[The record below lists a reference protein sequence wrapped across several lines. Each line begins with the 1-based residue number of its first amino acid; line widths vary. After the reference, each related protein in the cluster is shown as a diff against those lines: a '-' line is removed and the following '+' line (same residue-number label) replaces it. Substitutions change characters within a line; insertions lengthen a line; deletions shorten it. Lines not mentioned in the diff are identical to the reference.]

1 MIRLV
6 AGFILFILLFSVAFP
21 SRGFAGTEV
30 LHPVSVVEADIYVTQ
45 FKATVKL
52 KAFAEDLELLQ
63 GIEALDDGFYDSQ
76 ELVDATEDHADYL
89 AERIELIAADGS
101 KLPCKVVGITHFDIP
116 EEGIRQGQL
125 MNYTM
130 GFVLE
135 YDFQEPPEFITI
147 NQRMVAEGMLLP
159 SELKVML
166 KQAGS
171 DQPFMKMMKPDQPET
186 FRFDWDD
193 PALNSDASD
202 EDWESWFEKQR
213 EKTLG
218 IQSYSSVYSFI
229 YITHYEV
236 RHEVLIPLA
245 SLASFLDLQR
255 SAPAFLDVQE
265 QDAAAEKIKGFF
277 SSGNPVEIDGVVVQ
291 PKFDRIDFY
300 GLDLRD
306 FAVQAERR
314 KISMANGRVG
324 VIMSYS
330 TKGMPRTVR
339 VTWDLFNDAVKSVD
353 SVVFAFDEI
362 QKTEFTMFLTDNT
375 FEWVVQDTAPLAPIA
390 GVKIDAEA
398 YAIPKLRLPL
408 ISLGLGLVF
417 LGVLACAVVCKCS
430 LKWAVSL
437 GVLCLLGTLLSW
449 NYPVWEV
456 ENPFASRPKVSP
468 DQATQV
474 FTQLHK
480 NIFRAFDYRNEEEIY
495 NALAQSVDGE
505 LLRELYLKIIES
517 LKVKE
522 QGGAVSNIQEVRIVE
537 GVPLDW
543 EAGEAAANQS
553 QQSDRPQFGFRSQW
567 DLVGTVEHW
576 GHIHERTNKYDARF
590 QVELVDGQWKI
601 TRMQVLDE
609 SQGPVKT
616 SLRKF

>member
-1 MIRLV
+1 MIRFA
-6 AGFILFILLFSVAFP
+6 AGFFVCMLVFF
-21 SRGFAGTEV
+21 EV
-30 LHPVSVVEADIYVTQ
+30 SMSWATTGNETSHPVSVVEADIYVTQ

-63 GIEALDDGFYDSQ
+63 GVEALNDGFYDSE
-76 ELVDATEDHADYL
+76 ELLDATNDHANYL
-89 AERIELIAADGS
+89 AERIELITADGL
-101 KLPCKVVGITHFDIP
+101 KLPAKIIEIIHFDIP

-135 YDFQEPPEFITI
+135 YDLEEPPEFITI
-147 NQRMVAEGMLLP
+147 NQRMVAEDMILP
-159 SELKVML
+159 SELKVIL

-193 PALNSDASD
+193 PALTSDASD

-245 SLASFLDLQR
+245 SLASFLELKRAD
-255 SAPAFLDVQE
+255 PGFLDTQE
-265 QDAAAEKIKGFF
+265 QDVAAEKIKAFF
-277 SSGNPVEIDGVVVQ
+277 SSGNPVQIDGVVVQ
-291 PKFDRIDFY
+291 PTFDRIDFY

-330 TKGMPRTVR
+330 TKGMPTSVS
-339 VTWDLFNDAVKSVD
+339 VTWNLFNDAVKSVD

-375 FEWVVQDTAPLAPIA
+375 FEWQTTDMAPSAPIA
-390 GVKIDAEA
+390 GVTTDAEK
-398 YAIPKLRLPL
+398 YATPVIKVPL
-408 ISLGLGLVF
+408 ISLVFGMVMLGL
-417 LGVLACAVVCKCS
+417 LGCCLFCRCSWTTASLIGVVC
-430 LKWAVSL
+430 
-437 GVLCLLGTLLSW
+437 LLAGLLTW
-449 NYPVWEV
+449 NYQVWELK
-456 ENPFASRPKVSP
+456 NPFAARPQVSSE
-468 DQATQV
+468 QASQV
-474 FTQLHK
+474 FRQLHK

-505 LLRELYLKIIES
+505 LLRDLYLKIIES

-522 QGGAVSNIQEVRIVE
+522 QGGAVSNIREVKIVA
-537 GVPLDW
+537 GSPLASDPDS
-543 EAGEAAANQS
+543 GL
-553 QQSDRPQFGFRSQW
+553 SDRPSFGFRSQW

-576 GHIHERTNKYDARF
+576 GHIHERTNQYDARF
-590 QVELVDGQWKI
+590 QIELIDDQWKI
-601 TRMQVLDE
+601 TAMQVLDE

>member
-1 MIRLV
+1 MSW
-6 AGFILFILLFSVAFP
+6 ATTGNETS
-21 SRGFAGTEV
+21 
-30 LHPVSVVEADIYVTQ
+30 HPVSVVEADIYVTQ

-63 GIEALDDGFYDSQ
+63 GVEALNDGFYDSE
-76 ELVDATEDHADYL
+76 ELLDATNDHANYL
-89 AERIELIAADGS
+89 AERIELITADGL
-101 KLPCKVVGITHFDIP
+101 KMPAKIVEIIHFDIP

-135 YDFQEPPEFITI
+135 YDLEEPPEFITI
-147 NQRMVAEGMLLP
+147 NQRMVAEDMLLP
-159 SELKVML
+159 SELKVIL

-193 PALNSDASD
+193 PALTSDASD

-245 SLASFLDLQR
+245 SLASFLELKRAD
-255 SAPAFLDVQE
+255 PGFLDTQE
-265 QDAAAEKIKGFF
+265 QDVAAEKIKAFF
-277 SSGNPVEIDGVVVQ
+277 SSGNPVQIDGVVVQ
-291 PKFDRIDFY
+291 PTFDRIDFY

-330 TKGMPRTVR
+330 TKGMPTSVS
-339 VTWDLFNDAVKSVD
+339 VTWNLFNDAVKSVD

-375 FEWVVQDTAPLAPIA
+375 FEWQTTDMAPSAPIA
-390 GVKIDAEA
+390 GVTTDAEK
-398 YAIPKLRLPL
+398 YATPVIKVPL
-408 ISLGLGLVF
+408 ISLVFGMVILGL
-417 LGVLACAVVCKCS
+417 LGCCLFCRCSWTTACLIGIA
-430 LKWAVSL
+430 
-437 GVLCLLGTLLSW
+437 CLLASALTW
-449 NYPVWEV
+449 NYQVWELK
-456 ENPFASRPKVSP
+456 NPFAARPQVSSE
-468 DQATQV
+468 QASQV

-505 LLRELYLKIIES
+505 LLRDLYLKIIES

-522 QGGAVSNIQEVRIVE
+522 QGGAVSNIREVKIVA
-537 GVPLDW
+537 GSPLASDPDS
-543 EAGEAAANQS
+543 GL
-553 QQSDRPQFGFRSQW
+553 SDRPSFGFRSQW

-576 GHIHERTNKYDARF
+576 GHIHERTNQYDARF
-590 QVELVDGQWKI
+590 QIELIDDQWKI
-601 TRMQVLDE
+601 TAMQVLDE

>member
-1 MIRLV
+1 MIRSA
-6 AGFILFILLFSVAFP
+6 AGFFVGMLLFSWVLVP
-21 SRGFAGTEV
+21 STGRSWEGT
-30 LHPVSVVEADIYVTQ
+30 HPVSVVEANIYVTK

-63 GIEALDDGFYDSQ
+63 GIEALDDGFYDSE

-89 AERIELIAADGS
+89 AEKIQLLTADGI
-101 KLPCKVVGITHFDIP
+101 KLPAKVVEISQFEIP

-135 YDFQEPPEFITI
+135 YDFEEPPEFITI
-147 NQRMVAEGMLLP
+147 NQQMVAEGMLLP

-202 EDWESWFEKQR
+202 EDWEGWFEKQR

-245 SLASFLDLQR
+245 NLASFLDLSR
-255 SAPAFLDVQE
+255 ADPGFLDVQE
-265 QDAAAEKIKGFF
+265 QDAAAEKIKVFF
-277 SSGNPVEIDGVVVQ
+277 SSGNPVKIDGVEVQ
-291 PKFDRIDFY
+291 PTFDRIDFY

-330 TKGMPRTVR
+330 TKGMPRSVS

-375 FEWVVQDTAPLAPIA
+375 FEWQATDMPATAPIS
-390 GVKIDAEA
+390 GVTTNAKR
-398 YAIPKLRLPL
+398 YATPVIHLPL
-408 ISLGLGLVF
+408 
-417 LGVLACAVVCKCS
+417 
-430 LKWAVSL
+430 VSL
-437 GVLCLLGTLLSW
+437 GFGLVLMVCLGGCLLGRCSWMTGLLAVVACFLAGLATW
-449 NYPVWEV
+449 NVQVWEMK
-456 ENPFASRPKVSP
+456 NPFVARPQVPPEEASS
-468 DQATQV
+468 V
-474 FTQLHK
+474 FAQLHK

-495 NALAQSVDGE
+495 NALAQSVDGD
-505 LLRELYLKIIES
+505 LLRDLYLKIIES

-522 QGGAVSNIQEVRIVE
+522 QGGAVSNIREVKIVE
-537 GVPLDW
+537 GTPLPPDT
-543 EAGEAAANQS
+543 ERSQSNGAAA
-553 QQSDRPQFGFRSQW
+553 DRPGFGFRSQW
-567 DLVGTVEHW
+567 DLIGTVEHW

-590 QVELVDGQWKI
+590 QVELIDDQWKI
-601 TRMQVLDE
+601 TEMQVLDE

>member
-1 MIRLV
+1 MSW
-6 AGFILFILLFSVAFP
+6 ATTGNEAS
-21 SRGFAGTEV
+21 
-30 LHPVSVVEADIYVTQ
+30 HPVSVVEADIYVTQ
-45 FKATVKL
+45 FKVTVKL

-63 GIEALDDGFYDSQ
+63 GVEALNDGFYDSE
-76 ELVDATEDHADYL
+76 ELLDATNDHANYL
-89 AERIELIAADGS
+89 AERIELITADGL
-101 KLPCKVVGITHFDIP
+101 KLPAKIVEIIHFDIP

-135 YDFQEPPEFITI
+135 YDLEEPPEFITI
-147 NQRMVAEGMLLP
+147 NQRMVAEDMLLP
-159 SELKVML
+159 SELKVIL

-193 PALNSDASD
+193 PALRSDASD

-245 SLASFLDLQR
+245 SLASFLELNRAD
-255 SAPAFLDVQE
+255 PGFLDTEE
-265 QDAAAEKIKGFF
+265 QDVAAEKIKAFF

-314 KISMANGRVG
+314 KVSMANGRVG

-330 TKGMPRTVR
+330 TKGMPTSVS
-339 VTWDLFNDAVKSVD
+339 VTWNLFNDAVKTVD
-353 SVVFAFDEI
+353 SVVFAFDDI

-375 FEWVVQDTAPLAPIA
+375 FEWQATDMAPSAPIA
-390 GVKIDAEA
+390 GVTTDAEK
-398 YAIPKLRLPL
+398 YATPVIKVPL
-408 ISLGLGLVF
+408 ISLVFGMVMLGL
-417 LGVLACAVVCKCS
+417 LGCCLFCRCS
-430 LKWAVSL
+430 WITASL
-437 GVLCLLGTLLSW
+437 VGIFCLLAGLLTW
-449 NYPVWEV
+449 NYQVWEF
-456 ENPFASRPKVSP
+456 ENPFAARPKVSP
-468 DQATQV
+468 EQASQV

-505 LLRELYLKIIES
+505 LLRDLYLKIIES

-522 QGGAVSNIQEVRIVE
+522 QGGAVSNIREVKIV
-537 GVPLDW
+537 
-543 EAGEAAANQS
+543 AGSALAPDQDS
-553 QQSDRPQFGFRSQW
+553 GLSDRPSFGFRSQW

-576 GHIHERTNKYDARF
+576 GHIHERTNQYDARF
-590 QVELVDGQWKI
+590 QVELIDDQWKI
-601 TRMQVLDE
+601 TAMQVLDE

>member
-1 MIRLV
+1 MIRPAAVFIACMFVLV
-6 AGFILFILLFSVAFP
+6 PFLWPQRGVAHE
-21 SRGFAGTEV
+21 R
-30 LHPVSVVEADIYVTQ
+30 LHPVSVVEADIYVTK

-63 GIEALDDGFYDSQ
+63 GIEVMDDGFYDSE
-76 ELVDATEDHADYL
+76 ELVDATDDHADYL
-89 AERIELIAADGS
+89 EERIELLTADGT
-101 KLPCKVVGITHFDIP
+101 KLPGKVVEITQFEIP

-135 YDFQEPPEFITI
+135 YEFEEPPEFITI
-147 NQRMVAEGMLLP
+147 VQKMVAEGMLLP

-186 FRFDWDD
+186 FRFDWED
-193 PALNSDASD
+193 PALQSDASD

-245 SLASFLDLQR
+245 SLASFLDLER
-255 SAPAFLDVQE
+255 ADPGFLDVEE
-265 QDAAAEKIKGFF
+265 QAAAAKKIEAFF
-277 SSGNPVEIDGVVVQ
+277 ASGNPVEIDGVVVQ
-291 PKFDRIDFY
+291 PTFDRVDFY

-314 KISMANGRVG
+314 KVSMANGRVG

-330 TKGMPRTVR
+330 TKGMPASVT

-375 FEWVVQDTAPLAPIA
+375 YEWKATDQPDIVPI
-390 GVKIDAEA
+390 VSVSEDREA
-398 YAIPKLRLPL
+398 YASPVIKIPLVSALC
-408 ISLGLGLVF
+408 GLGVVLS
-417 LGVLACAVVCKCS
+417 LACLMFCKCS
-430 LKWAVSL
+430 WKLVLSALLFFLLVGSL
-437 GVLCLLGTLLSW
+437 CWSSQI
-449 NYPVWEV
+449 WELR
-456 ENPFASRPKVSP
+456 NPFVAKPEVPADK
-468 DQATQV
+468 AGQV
-474 FTQLHK
+474 FNQLHK

-495 NALAQSVDGE
+495 NALSQSVDGE
-505 LLRELYLKIIES
+505 LLRDLYLKIIAS

-537 GVPLDW
+537 GELDGT
-543 EAGEAAANQS
+543 APS
-553 QQSDRPQFGFRSQW
+553 LDRPGFGFRSQW

-576 GHIHERTNKYDARF
+576 GHIHERTNQYDARF
-590 QVELVDGQWKI
+590 LVELVNDRWKI
-601 TRMQVLDE
+601 TDMEILDE
-609 SQGPVKT
+609 SQGPVRT

>member
-1 MIRLV
+1 MIRSAALFFIGMFLLSLV
-6 AGFILFILLFSVAFP
+6 LLPANAR
-21 SRGFAGTEV
+21 SREG
-30 LHPVSVVEADIYVTQ
+30 HPVSVVEADIYVTK
-45 FKATVKL
+45 FKATIKL

-63 GIEALDDGFYDSQ
+63 GIEALDDGFYDSD
-76 ELVDATEDHADYL
+76 ELGDATEDHADYL
-89 AERIELIAADGS
+89 AERIELITADGL
-101 KLPCKVVGITHFDIP
+101 KLPAKIVEISQFEIP
-116 EEGIRQGQL
+116 DEGIRQGQL

-135 YDFQEPPEFITI
+135 YDFEEPPEFITI

-193 PALNSDASD
+193 PALRSDASD

-245 SLASFLDLQR
+245 NLASFLDLTR
-255 SAPAFLDVQE
+255 DDPGFLDIEE
-265 QDAAAEKIKGFF
+265 QDAAAEKIKAFF
-277 SSGNPVEIDGVVVQ
+277 ASGNPVKIDGVEVQ
-291 PKFDRIDFY
+291 PTFDRVDFY

-314 KISMANGRVG
+314 KVSMANGRVG

-330 TKGMPRTVR
+330 TKGMPTSVS

-375 FEWVVQDTAPLAPIA
+375 FEWQATDMAPVAPIS
-390 GVKIDAEA
+390 GVTTDAER
-398 YAIPKLRLPL
+398 YATPMLSVPL
-408 ISLGLGLVF
+408 VSLVFGCVFLACLVVSLVGRCSWRTGLV
-417 LGVLACAVVCKCS
+417 VMAV
-430 LKWAVSL
+430 
-437 GVLCLLGTLLSW
+437 CLLAGLATW
-449 NYPVWEV
+449 NVQVREV
-456 ENPFASRPKVSP
+456 KNPFVARPEVP
-468 DQATQV
+468 ADQAGQI
-474 FTQLHK
+474 FSQLHK

-495 NALAQSVDGE
+495 NALSQSVDGD
-505 LLRELYLKIIES
+505 LLRDLYLQMIES

-522 QGGAVSNIQEVRIVE
+522 QGGAVSNIREVNIV
-537 GVPLDW
+537 
-543 EAGEAAANQS
+543 AGQALPSEPAAGGS
-553 QQSDRPQFGFRSQW
+553 VDHPGFGFRSQW
-567 DLVGTVEHW
+567 DLIGTVEHW
-576 GHIHERTNKYDARF
+576 GHIHERTNKYDAQF
-590 QVELVDGQWKI
+590 QVELIGDRWKI
-601 TRMQVLDE
+601 TEMQVLDE

>member
-1 MIRLV
+1 MSW
-6 AGFILFILLFSVAFP
+6 ATTGNEAS
-21 SRGFAGTEV
+21 
-30 LHPVSVVEADIYVTQ
+30 HPVSVVEADIYVTQ
-45 FKATVKL
+45 FKVTVKL

-63 GIEALDDGFYDSQ
+63 GVEALNDGFYDSE
-76 ELVDATEDHADYL
+76 ELLDATNDHANYL
-89 AERIELIAADGS
+89 AERIELITADGL
-101 KLPCKVVGITHFDIP
+101 KLPAKIVEIIHFDIP

-135 YDFQEPPEFITI
+135 YDLEEPPEFITI
-147 NQRMVAEGMLLP
+147 NQRMVAEDMLLP
-159 SELKVML
+159 SELKVIL

-193 PALNSDASD
+193 PALTSDASD

-245 SLASFLDLQR
+245 SLASFLELNRAD
-255 SAPAFLDVQE
+255 PGFLDTEE
-265 QDAAAEKIKGFF
+265 QDVAAEKIKAFF

-314 KISMANGRVG
+314 KVSMANGRVG

-330 TKGMPRTVR
+330 TKGMPTSVS
-339 VTWDLFNDAVKSVD
+339 VTWNLFNDAVKTVD
-353 SVVFAFDEI
+353 SVVFAFDDI

-375 FEWVVQDTAPLAPIA
+375 FEWQATDMAPNAPIA
-390 GVKIDAEA
+390 GVTTDAEK
-398 YAIPKLRLPL
+398 YAVPVIKVPL
-408 ISLGLGLVF
+408 ISLVFGMVMLGWLGCCLFCRCSWINALLV
-417 LGVLACAVVCKCS
+417 V
-430 LKWAVSL
+430 
-437 GVLCLLGTLLSW
+437 VLCLLAGLLTW
-449 NYPVWEV
+449 NYQVWELK
-456 ENPFASRPKVSP
+456 NPFVARPKVSP
-468 DQATQV
+468 EQASQV

-505 LLRELYLKIIES
+505 LLRDLYLKIIES

-522 QGGAVSNIQEVRIVE
+522 QGGAVSNIREVKIVA
-537 GVPLDW
+537 GSPLAPDLDS
-543 EAGEAAANQS
+543 GL
-553 QQSDRPQFGFRSQW
+553 SDRPSFGFRSQW

-576 GHIHERTNKYDARF
+576 GHIHERTNQYDARF
-590 QVELVDGQWKI
+590 QVELIDDQWKI
-601 TRMQVLDE
+601 TAMQVLDE

>member
-1 MIRLV
+1 MSW
-6 AGFILFILLFSVAFP
+6 ATTGNETS
-21 SRGFAGTEV
+21 
-30 LHPVSVVEADIYVTQ
+30 HPVSVVEADIYVTQ

-63 GIEALDDGFYDSQ
+63 GVEALNDGFYDSE
-76 ELVDATEDHADYL
+76 ELLDATNDHANYL
-89 AERIELIAADGS
+89 AERIELITADGL
-101 KLPCKVVGITHFDIP
+101 KLPAKIIEIIHFDIP

-135 YDFQEPPEFITI
+135 YDLEEPPEFITI
-147 NQRMVAEGMLLP
+147 NQRMVAEDMLLP
-159 SELKVML
+159 SELKVIL

-193 PALNSDASD
+193 PALTSDASD

-245 SLASFLDLQR
+245 SLASFLELKRAD
-255 SAPAFLDVQE
+255 PGFLDTQE
-265 QDAAAEKIKGFF
+265 QDVAAEKIKAFF
-277 SSGNPVEIDGVVVQ
+277 SSGNPVQIDGVVVQ
-291 PKFDRIDFY
+291 PTFDRIDFY

-330 TKGMPRTVR
+330 TKGMPASVS
-339 VTWDLFNDAVKSVD
+339 VTWNLFNDAVKSVD

-375 FEWVVQDTAPLAPIA
+375 FEWQTTDMAPSAPIA
-390 GVKIDAEA
+390 GVTTDAEK
-398 YAIPKLRLPL
+398 YATPVIKVPL
-408 ISLGLGLVF
+408 ISLVFGMVMLGL
-417 LGVLACAVVCKCS
+417 LGCCLFCRCSWTTACLIGIA
-430 LKWAVSL
+430 
-437 GVLCLLGTLLSW
+437 CLLASALTW
-449 NYPVWEV
+449 NYQVWELK
-456 ENPFASRPKVSP
+456 NPFAARPQVSSE
-468 DQATQV
+468 QASQV
-474 FTQLHK
+474 FRQLHK

-505 LLRELYLKIIES
+505 LLRDLYLKIIES

-522 QGGAVSNIQEVRIVE
+522 QGGAVSNIREVKIV
-537 GVPLDW
+537 GGSPLASDPDS
-543 EAGEAAANQS
+543 GL
-553 QQSDRPQFGFRSQW
+553 SDRPSFGFRSQW

-576 GHIHERTNKYDARF
+576 GHIHERTNQYDARF
-590 QVELVDGQWKI
+590 QIELIDDQWKI
-601 TRMQVLDE
+601 TAMQVLDE

>member
-1 MIRLV
+1 MIRAASLFLV
-6 AGFILFILLFSVAFP
+6 GMFVLAVFSWPQELLAHE
-21 SRGFAGTEV
+21 RR
-30 LHPVSVVEADIYVTQ
+30 HPVSVVEADIYVTK

-63 GIEALDDGFYDSQ
+63 GIEVMDDGFYDSE
-76 ELVDATEDHADYL
+76 ELVDATKDHADYL
-89 AERIELIAADGS
+89 AERIELLTANGNQLS
-101 KLPCKVVGITHFDIP
+101 GKVVEITQFEIP
-116 EEGIRQGQL
+116 DEGIRQGQL

-135 YDFQEPPEFITI
+135 YEFDEPPEFLTI
-147 NQRMVAEGMLLP
+147 VQKMVAEGMLLP

-186 FRFDWDD
+186 FRFDWED
-193 PALNSDASD
+193 PALQSDASD

-245 SLASFLDLQR
+245 SLASFLELERAD
-255 SAPAFLDVQE
+255 PGFLEVAE
-265 QDAAAEKIKGFF
+265 QAAAAKKIEAFF
-277 SSGNPVEIDGVVVQ
+277 SSGNPVTIDGVVVQ
-291 PKFDRIDFY
+291 PTFDRVDFY

-314 KISMANGRVG
+314 KVSMANGRVG

-330 TKGMPRTVR
+330 TKGMPASVT
-339 VTWDLFNDAVKSVD
+339 VTWDLFNEAVKSVD

-375 FEWVVQDTAPLAPIA
+375 FEWKATDQPAIVPIV
-390 GVKIDAEA
+390 GVPADREA
-398 YAIPKLRLPL
+398 YSHPVIQIPLVSALC
-408 ISLGLGLVF
+408 GLGVVLSLAFFVF
-417 LGVLACAVVCKCS
+417 CKCTW
-430 LKWAVSL
+430 KV
-437 GVLCLLGTLLSW
+437 VLPALLFFLLVGALCW
-449 NYPVWEV
+449 NAQIWELR
-456 ENPFASRPKVSP
+456 NPFLAKPKVP
-468 DQATQV
+468 AEKAGQV
-474 FTQLHK
+474 FNQLHK

-495 NALAQSVDGE
+495 NALSQSVDGE
-505 LLRELYLKIIES
+505 LLRDLYLKIIAS

-522 QGGAVSNIQEVRIVE
+522 QGGAVSNIQEVIIGE
-537 GVPLDW
+537 GEIDETTSPI
-543 EAGEAAANQS
+543 A
-553 QQSDRPQFGFRSQW
+553 RPGFGFRSKW

-576 GHIHERTNKYDARF
+576 GHIHERTNQYDARF
-590 QVELVDGQWKI
+590 LVELVNDRWKI
-601 TRMQVLDE
+601 TNMEILDE
-609 SQGPVKT
+609 SQGPVRT